1 MSGIADF
8 IARGARGARNRLA
21 MQALVA
27 RGLRM
32 RALDLLGVASIGARP
47 LVGRSVR
54 LTIYGELTIGEEAI
68 LDDGCLLYVS
78 PGARL
83 VLGDR
88 VRVGRNTVIAAANS
102 IEIGS
107 DVLIAEH
114 CTIRDSDHQMD
125 PDERRHE
132 TAVLTAPVRIGS
144 NAWVGAGVRI
154 LRGAELGDA
163 AVVGANAVVR
173 GTIPARSVAV
183 GAPAREI
190 KHLA

>member
-1 MSGIADF
+1 MSGIADLVR
-8 IARGARGARNRLA
+8 RGARSARNRLSVRA
-21 MQALVA
+21 HIV
-27 RGLRM
+27 RGLRV
-32 RALDLLGVASIGARP
+32 RLLDLLGVASIGARP

-54 LTIYGELTIGEEAI
+54 LTIYGELTIGEDVV
-68 LDDGCLLYVS
+68 LDDGCFLYVA

-88 VRVGRNTVIAAANS
+88 VRVGRNTVIAAADR
-102 IEIGS
+102 IDIGS

-125 PDERRHE
+125 PDDRRHE
-132 TAVLTAPVRIGS
+132 TAVLTAPVRIGA
-144 NAWVGAGVRI
+144 NAWIGAGVRI

-173 GTIPARSVAV
+173 GAIPARSVAV
-183 GAPAREI
+183 GAPARVV
-190 KHLA
+190 KQLA